1 MNVLEYIRPEL
12 LLTVPVLWVLGKI
25 LKEASFLRDKWI
37 PLVLGGAGILLAV
50 CWIGGGGEPFGVT
63 GLFTAVTQGI
73 LCAGA
78 AVYGHQLVHQMK
90 GKDDGNSE
98 DKQKSDKTGEKR
110 EDHDQNN
117 AVRH

>member
-78 AVYGHQLVHQMK
+78 AVYGHQLIKQA
-90 GKDDGNSE
+90 GKDKDKDG
-98 DKQKSDKTGEKR
+98 DP
-110 EDHDQNN
+110 HD
-117 AVRH
+117 

>member
-50 CWIGGGGEPFGVT
+50 CWIGGGGEPF
-63 GLFTAVTQGI
+63 TQGI

-78 AVYGHQLVHQMK
+78 AVYGHQLIKQMK
-90 GKDDGNSE
+90 NKDDTNVE
-98 DKQKSDKTGEKR
+98 NR
-110 EDHDQNN
+110 DQTNGKEG
-117 AVRH
+117 RS

>member
-63 GLFTAVTQGI
+63 GLFTVVTQGI

-78 AVYGHQLVHQMK
+78 AVYGHQLIKQMK
-90 GKDDGNSE
+90 NKDDTNVE
-98 DKQKSDKTGEKR
+98 NR
-110 EDHDQNN
+110 DQTNGKEG
-117 AVRH
+117 RS

>member
-1 MNVLEYIRPEL
+1 MTILDYIRPEL

-37 PLVLGGAGILLAV
+37 PLILGGAGILLAV

-78 AVYGHQLVHQMK
+78 AVYGHQLIKQMK
-90 GKDDGNSE
+90 NKDDTNVE
-98 DKQKSDKTGEKR
+98 NR
-110 EDHDQNN
+110 DQTNGKEG
-117 AVRH
+117 RS

>member
-1 MNVLEYIRPEL
+1 MDFLQYINPEL
-12 LLTVPVLWVLGKI
+12 LLIIPVLWILGKI
-25 LKEASFLRDKWI
+25 LRAASFLKNKWI
-37 PLVLGGAGILLAV
+37 PLILGFTGILLAV

-90 GKDDGNSE
+90 DKDDGNSE

>member
-25 LKEASFLRDKWI
+25 LIEASFLRDKWI

-78 AVYGHQLVHQMK
+78 AVYGHQLIKQMK
-90 GKDDGNSE
+90 NKDDTNVE
-98 DKQKSDKTGEKR
+98 NR
-110 EDHDQNN
+110 DQTNGKEG
-117 AVRH
+117 RS

>member
-63 GLFTAVTQGI
+63 GLFTTVTQGI

-78 AVYGHQLVHQMK
+78 AVYGHQLIKQA
-90 GKDDGNSE
+90 GKDKDKDG
-98 DKQKSDKTGEKR
+98 DT
-110 EDHDQNN
+110 HD
-117 AVRH
+117 

>member
-50 CWIGGGGEPFGVT
+50 CWIAGETRPFT
-63 GLFTAVTQGI
+63 LTAFFTAVCQGI

-78 AVYGHQLVHQMK
+78 AVYGHQLIKQA
-90 GKDDGNSE
+90 GKDKDKDG
-98 DKQKSDKTGEKR
+98 DT
-110 EDHDQNN
+110 HD
-117 AVRH
+117 

>member
-78 AVYGHQLVHQMK
+78 AVYGHQLIKHMK
-90 GKDDGNSE
+90 NKDDTNVE
-98 DKQKSDKTGEKR
+98 NR
-110 EDHDQNN
+110 DQTNGKEG
-117 AVRH
+117 RS

>member
-78 AVYGHQLVHQMK
+78 AVYGPQLIKQMK
-90 GKDDGNSE
+90 NKDDTNVE
-98 DKQKSDKTGEKR
+98 NR
-110 EDHDQNN
+110 DQTNGKEG
-117 AVRH
+117 RS

>member
-78 AVYGHQLVHQMK
+78 AVYGHQLIKQA
-90 GKDDGNSE
+90 GKDKDKDG
-98 DKQKSDKTGEKR
+98 DT
-110 EDHDQNN
+110 HD
-117 AVRH
+117 

>member
-37 PLVLGGAGILLAV
+37 PLLLGGAGILLAV

-78 AVYGHQLVHQMK
+78 AVYGHQLIKQMK
-90 GKDDGNSE
+90 NKDDTNVE
-98 DKQKSDKTGEKR
+98 NR
-110 EDHDQNN
+110 DQTNGKEG
-117 AVRH
+117 RS

>member
-25 LKEASFLRDKWI
+25 LKEGTFLRDTWI

-78 AVYGHQLVHQMK
+78 AVYGHQLIKQMK
-90 GKDDGNSE
+90 NKDDTNVE
-98 DKQKSDKTGEKR
+98 NR
-110 EDHDQNN
+110 DQTNGKEG
-117 AVRH
+117 RS

>member
-37 PLVLGGAGILLAV
+37 PLLLGGAGILLAV

-78 AVYGHQLVHQMK
+78 AVYGHQLIKQIK
-90 GKDDGNSE
+90 NKDDTNVE
-98 DKQKSDKTGEKR
+98 NR
-110 EDHDQNN
+110 DQTNGKEG
-117 AVRH
+117 RS

>member
-78 AVYGHQLVHQMK
+78 AVYGHQLIKQMK
-90 GKDDGNSE
+90 NKDNTNVENRDQTNGKEGRS
-98 DKQKSDKTGEKR
+98 
-110 EDHDQNN
+110 
-117 AVRH
+117 

>member
-78 AVYGHQLVHQMK
+78 AVYGHQLIKQRK
-90 GKDDGNSE
+90 NKDDTNVE
-98 DKQKSDKTGEKR
+98 NR
-110 EDHDQNN
+110 DQTNGKEG
-117 AVRH
+117 RS

>member
-78 AVYGHQLVHQMK
+78 AVYGHQLIKQMK
-90 GKDDGNSE
+90 NKDNTNVENRDQTNGKEG
-98 DKQKSDKTGEKR
+98 T
-110 EDHDQNN
+110 
-117 AVRH
+117 A

>member
-37 PLVLGGAGILLAV
+37 PLVLGGAGILLAI
-50 CWIGGGGEPFGVT
+50 CWIGGGGEPFDVT

-78 AVYGHQLVHQMK
+78 AVYGHQLIKQMK
-90 GKDDGNSE
+90 NKDDTNVENRDQTNGKE
-98 DKQKSDKTGEKR
+98 GKS
-110 EDHDQNN
+110 
-117 AVRH
+117 

>member
-1 MNVLEYIRPEL
+1 MTILDYIRPEL
-12 LLTVPVLWVLGKI
+12 LLIIPVLWVLGKI

-37 PLVLGGAGILLAV
+37 PLILGGAGILLAV

-78 AVYGHQLVHQMK
+78 AVYGHQLIKQMK
-90 GKDDGNSE
+90 NKDNTNVENRDQTNGKEGRS
-98 DKQKSDKTGEKR
+98 
-110 EDHDQNN
+110 
-117 AVRH
+117 